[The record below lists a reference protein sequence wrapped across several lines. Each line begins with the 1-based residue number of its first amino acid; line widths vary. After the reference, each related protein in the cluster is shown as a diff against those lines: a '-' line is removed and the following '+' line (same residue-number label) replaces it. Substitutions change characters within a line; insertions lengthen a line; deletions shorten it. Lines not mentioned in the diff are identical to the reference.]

1 MQNNSSYLN
10 DEIKGIVH
18 QFWIYG
24 IFFMPPERNKRSKA
38 DLYAKKNTK
47 FNFNFEI
54 KHNFNTMSLWIHR
67 KKNSWTHLCSGLSLK
82 KIEVHNN
89 TIIKAQLICTQRTKN
104 LAQVH
109 RLTIADCNKT
119 HLNQII
125 VEKQQIC
132 V

>member
-1 MQNNSSYLN
+1 MMKL
-10 DEIKGIVH
+10 KGL
-18 QFWIYG
+18 F
-24 IFFMPPERNKRSKA
+24 
-38 DLYAKKNTK
+38 T
-47 FNFNFEI
+47 NFEYMAFFSCPPKETKEAKLI
-54 KHNFNTMSLWIHR
+54 CMQKKTQNLTSILRLSTILTQWAYGFIG
-67 KKNSWTHLCSGLSLK
+67 KKNSWTHLRSGLSLK